1 MKKIYLF
8 QQLFLLLLF
17 PLAATTAQ
25 AQDAVEDEKSEEYVD
40 VPQRYRLRI
49 SFSDK
54 NDNPYSAKR
63 PQEFLSPKAIERRK
77 RLGIKVDKY
86 DLPVTPKYL
95 QVLKQKGCTI
105 YNVSKWNNTAIVEVG
120 DTACI
125 TQLAQLSFVSG
136 VKCVWIGPTEINV
149 GKDADPFTLAALMP
163 NYQKT
168 SEILEKLRREELVS
182 DTADYSERHKFYGS
196 GFRQAEMLKAD
207 KLHEMGFRGEGMTIA
222 VIDGGFHNADL
233 VLPEVKIL
241 GTRNFVHPGYSV
253 FFEPEDHGTMVLSTI
268 GANQTGRL
276 VGTAPA
282 AQFYLLQSE
291 DGNSEQMVEEDNW
304 CAAVEYA
311 DSLGCDV
318 ISTSLGYYKFDE
330 GINSH
335 AYSDLDGQ
343 TAANSRAASRAASRG
358 LLVLN
363 SAGNEGDGTWKK
375 IGFPADA
382 KDIIAVGATNSKG
395 VNTSFSSLGYSAD
408 GRVKPDAM
416 AMGGRCATISESN
429 FVRFVNGTSFSCP
442 ILAGA
447 VTCLWQ
453 AFPNKRPTEIIKA
466 VQQAGNFATQPNEVM
481 GYGIPDLMKAYEL
494 LQK

>member
-1 MKKIYLF
+1 MKKKYLF
-8 QQLFLLLLF
+8 PLLLLLF
-17 PLAATTAQ
+17 PLTATKAQTQETAA
-25 AQDAVEDEKSEEYVD
+25 EENLGIFLTI
-40 VPQRYRLRI
+40 PQQYRLRV
-49 SFSDK
+49 SFRDK
-54 NDNPYSAKR
+54 KQNPYSVKR

-77 RLGIKVDKY
+77 RLGIKVDEY

-95 QVLKQKGCTI
+95 QALQQNGCTI
-105 YNVSKWNNTAIVEVG
+105 YNVSKWNNTAIVEVS
-120 DTACI
+120 DTACMAQI
-125 TQLAQLSFVSG
+125 AQLPFVSG
-136 VKCVWIGPTEINV
+136 VKCVWIGPKEIYV
-149 GKDADPFTLAALMP
+149 DQDADPFTIAVQIP
-163 NYQKT
+163 NSQLPND
-168 SEILEKLRREELVS
+168 SLEALRRQELVN
-182 DTADYSERHKFYGS
+182 DTVQYSERHKFYGS

-241 GTRNFVHPGYSV
+241 GTRNFVRPGHSV

-268 GANQTGRL
+268 GANQAGRL

-304 CAAVEYA
+304 CAAVEHA

-330 GINSH
+330 GINNH

-382 KDIIAVGATNSKG
+382 KDIISVGAADSKG
-395 VNTSFSSLGYSAD
+395 VNTRFSSLGYTAD

-416 AMGGRCATISESN
+416 AMGGRSATIDEAN
-429 FVRFVNGTSFSCP
+429 LVRFVNGTSFSCP

-466 VQQAGNFATQPNEVM
+466 VQQAGNFAKHPNEVM
-481 GYGIPDLMKAYEL
+481 GYGIPDLKKAYEL

>member
-1 MKKIYLF
+1 MKKKYLF
-8 QQLFLLLLF
+8 PLLLLLF
-17 PLAATTAQ
+17 PLTATKAQTQETAAE
-25 AQDAVEDEKSEEYVD
+25 EDLESFLTI
-40 VPQRYRLRI
+40 PQQYRLRV
-49 SFSDK
+49 SFRDK
-54 NDNPYSAKR
+54 NQNPYTVKR

-77 RLGIKVDKY
+77 RLGSKVDEY

-95 QVLKQKGCTI
+95 QALRQNGCTI
-105 YNVSKWNNTAIVEVG
+105 CNVSKWNNTAIVQVS
-120 DTACI
+120 DTACMA
-125 TQLAQLSFVSG
+125 QLAQLPFVSA
-136 VKCVWIGPTEINV
+136 VKCVWIGPTDVYI
-149 GKDADPFTLAALMP
+149 GKDADPFTLSALLPTNQLP
-163 NYQKT
+163 ND
-168 SEILEKLRREELVS
+168 SLEAYRRQELVN
-182 DTADYSERHKFYGS
+182 DTAKYSKRHQIYGS

-253 FFEPEDHGTMVLSTI
+253 FYEPEDHGTMVLSTI
-268 GANQTGRL
+268 GANQKGRL

-330 GINSH
+330 GRNNH

-343 TAANSRAASRAASRG
+343 TAANSRAASLAASRG

-382 KDIIAVGATNSKG
+382 KDIIAVGATDSKG
-395 VNTSFSSLGYSAD
+395 VITRFSSLGYSAD

-416 AMGGRCATISESN
+416 AMGGRSATISETN
-429 FVRFVNGTSFSCP
+429 TVRFVHGTSFSCP
-442 ILAGA
+442 IMAGA

-453 AFPNKRPTEIIKA
+453 AFPDKRPTEIIKA
-466 VQQAGNFATQPNEVM
+466 VQQSGNFATHPNEVM
-481 GYGIPDLMKAYEL
+481 GYGIPDLKKAYEL

>member
-1 MKKIYLF
+1 MKKKHLLPLLF
-8 QQLFLLLLF
+8 LLF
-17 PLAATTAQ
+17 PLTAITAQ
-25 AQDAVEDEKSEEYVD
+25 AQNEKEDEIESETLEI
-40 VPQRYRLRI
+40 PQRYRLRV
-49 SFSDK
+49 SFRDK
-54 NDNPYSAKR
+54 KENPYSVKR

-77 RLGIKVDKY
+77 RLGIKVDAY

-95 QVLKQKGCTI
+95 RALEQNGCTI

-125 TQLAQLSFVSG
+125 TQLAQLPFVIG
-136 VKCVWIGPTEINV
+136 VKCVWIGPKEISF
-149 GKDADPFTLAALMP
+149 GKDADPFTLAALLP
-163 NYQKT
+163 GDQ
-168 SEILEKLRREELVS
+168 EITEGLEALRREELEKDSVNY
-182 DTADYSERHKFYGS
+182 AYRHKHYGS
-196 GFRQAEMLKAD
+196 GFRQAEMLQAD
-207 KLHEMGFRGEGMTIA
+207 QLHEMGFRGEGMTIA

-233 VLPEVKIL
+233 VVPEARIL

-253 FFEPEDHGTMVLSTI
+253 FYEPEDHGTMVLSTI
-268 GANQTGRL
+268 GANQKGRL

-291 DGNSEQMVEEDNW
+291 DGNSEQIVEEDNW

-330 GINSH
+330 GRNNH

-343 TAANSRAASRAASRG
+343 TAANSRAASLAASRG
-358 LLVLN
+358 MLVLN

-382 KDIIAVGATNSKG
+382 KDIIAVGATDSKG
-395 VNTSFSSLGYSAD
+395 VNTYFSSLGYSAD

-416 AMGGRCATISESN
+416 AMGGRSAVISETN
-429 FVRFVNGTSFSCP
+429 KVRFVNGTSFSCP

-466 VQQAGNFATQPNEVM
+466 VQQSGNFANHPNEVM
-481 GYGIPDLMKAYEL
+481 GYGIPNLKKAYEIL
-494 LQK
+494 KK

>member
-1 MKKIYLF
+1 MKKKYLF
-8 QQLFLLLLF
+8 SLLLLLF
-17 PLAATTAQ
+17 PLTATTAQ
-25 AQDAVEDEKSEEYVD
+25 AQDTTEVEAPDEYIEI
-40 VPQRYRLRI
+40 PQQYRLRV
-49 SFSDK
+49 SFRDK
-54 NDNPYSAKR
+54 KQNPYSLKR

-77 RLGIKVDKY
+77 RLGIKVDEY

-95 QVLKQKGCTI
+95 RALEQNGCTI
-105 YNVSKWNNTAIVEVG
+105 YNVSKWNNTAIVQVS
-120 DTACI
+120 DTACMAQI
-125 TQLAQLSFVSG
+125 AQLPFVSA
-136 VKCVWIGPTEINV
+136 VKCVWIGPKELYV
-149 GKDADPFTLAALMP
+149 GQDADPFTLAALIP
-163 NYQKT
+163 NSQKLND
-168 SEILEKLRREELVS
+168 SLEVLRRQELVN
-182 DTADYSERHKFYGS
+182 DTTKYKKRHEFYGS

-268 GANQTGRL
+268 GANQEGRL
-276 VGTAPA
+276 VGTAPG

-395 VNTSFSSLGYSAD
+395 VNTSFSSLGYTAD

-466 VQQAGNFATQPNEVM
+466 VQQAGNFATHPNEVM

>member
-1 MKKIYLF
+1 MTDYNE
-8 QQLFLLLLF
+8 
-17 PLAATTAQ
+17 LAAK
-25 AQDAVEDEKSEEYVD
+25 AVE
-40 VPQRYRLRI
+40 RYNTRSGYR
-49 SFSDK
+49 FG
-54 NDNPYSAKR
+54 A
-63 PQEFLSPKAIERRK
+63 
-77 RLGIKVDKY
+77 GCG
-86 DLPVTPKYL
+86 
-95 QVLKQKGCTI
+95 LK
-105 YNVSKWNNTAIVEVG
+105 
-120 DTACI
+120 
-125 TQLAQLSFVSG
+125 
-136 VKCVWIGPTEINV
+136 
-149 GKDADPFTLAALMP
+149 AALVDMDGVLYDSMR
-163 NYQKT
+163 NHSKAWFRLM
-168 SEILEKLRREELVS
+168 SEQGIACTP
-182 DTADYSERHKFYGS
+182 DDFYR
-196 GFRQAEMLKAD
+196 F
-207 KLHEMGFRGEGMTIA
+207 EGMTGVATINTLLRRNSRPEISHDEAMALYQRKAGYFRAMGAPDVMPHTIDVLSRLSDNGVRCVLVTGSAQASVISRIDADYVGIFAADDRVTALDVVHGKPDPEPYLKGLEKAGAKPYNAIVIENAPLGAKAGHAAGVFTVA
-222 VIDGGFHNADL
+222 VTTGPIGADELYDAGADL

-268 GANQTGRL
+268 GANQEGRL
-276 VGTAPA
+276 VGTAPG

-382 KDIIAVGATNSKG
+382 KDIISVGATDSKG
-395 VNTSFSSLGYSAD
+395 VNTRFSSLGYTAD

-416 AMGGRCATISESN
+416 AMGGRSATIDEAN
-429 FVRFVNGTSFSCP
+429 LVRFVNGTSFSCP

-466 VQQAGNFATQPNEVM
+466 VQQAGNFATHPNEVM
-481 GYGIPDLMKAYEL
+481 GYGIPDLKKAYEL

>member
-1 MKKIYLF
+1 MKKKYLF
-8 QQLFLLLLF
+8 SLLLLLF
-17 PLAATTAQ
+17 PLTATTAQ
-25 AQDAVEDEKSEEYVD
+25 GQDTTEVHEPEEYVEI
-40 VPQRYRLRI
+40 PQRFRLRV
-49 SFSDK
+49 SFRDK
-54 NDNPYSAKR
+54 KENPYSVKR
-63 PQEFLSPKAIERRK
+63 PQEFLSPKAIARRE

-95 QVLKQKGCTI
+95 RTLEANGCTI

-125 TQLAQLSFVSG
+125 TQLAQLPFVSG
-136 VKCVWIGPTEINV
+136 VKCVWIGPKEIYF
-149 GKDADPFTLAALMP
+149 GEDADPFTLAALLP
-163 NYQKT
+163 GNQKIA
-168 SEILEKLRREELVS
+168 EGLENLRREELEK
-182 DTADYSERHKFYGS
+182 DTANYSKRHKLYGS

-207 KLHEMGFRGEGMTIA
+207 QLHEMGFRGEGMTIA

-233 VLPEVKIL
+233 VVPEARIL

-253 FFEPEDHGTMVLSTI
+253 FYEPEDHGTMVLSTI
-268 GANQTGRL
+268 GANQKGRL

-291 DGNSEQMVEEDNW
+291 DGNSEQIVEEDNW

-330 GINSH
+330 GRNNH

-343 TAANSRAASRAASRG
+343 TAANSRAASLAASRG
-358 LLVLN
+358 MLVLN

-382 KDIIAVGATNSKG
+382 KDIIAVGATDGKG
-395 VNTSFSSLGYSAD
+395 VNTYFSSLGYSAD

-416 AMGGRCATISESN
+416 AMGGRSAVISETN
-429 FVRFVNGTSFSCP
+429 KVRFVNGTSFSCP

-466 VQQAGNFATQPNEVM
+466 VQQSGNFANHPNEVM
-481 GYGIPDLMKAYEL
+481 GYGIPNLKKAYEIL
-494 LQK
+494 KK